1 RCRIEQQSGSIAA
14 RRNLLEQ
21 FQPFASNCRLHNGE
35 TGGVTAWPSQVL
47 NEAAANRISNDYKHD
62 RDGPRLLQHLSRRR
76 RVLHK
81 NNFGLQLNQF
91 FRSTL
96 PRFRII
102 ERPPTK
108 FDVDI
113 AAFRPAE
120 FLESFPERGQ
130 IIVKFWVALGMRHE
144 YADASR
150 STGLLRLRRNWPCRR
165 RAANDLDEVDTY
177 HRLPRRLRTR
187 HRSRL
192 NYHTG
197 RGRAWGVIHLS
208 KGRPAS
214 RCLPQFEYTPH
225 HWHACAANLGRDHP
239 PSTLIGTCHEPA
251 RSPHFDALTDRLCK
265 AQV

>member
-1 RCRIEQQSGSIAA
+1 MVRVCCNIEAVGGVFCTRIISGCSSISSFAA
-14 RRNLLEQ
+14 RCLASASSSAPQRNSMWTLRPSV
-21 FQPFASNCRLHNGE
+21 QP
-35 TGGVTAWPSQVL
+35 
-47 NEAAANRISNDYKHD
+47 
-62 RDGPRLLQHLSRRR
+62 
-76 RVLHK
+76 
-81 NNFGLQLNQF
+81 
-91 FRSTL
+91 
-96 PRFRII
+96 
-102 ERPPTK
+102 
-108 FDVDI
+108 
-113 AAFRPAE
+113 
-120 FLESFPERGQ
+120 SFPERGQ

-165 RAANDLDEVDTY
+165 RAANDLDEIAPS